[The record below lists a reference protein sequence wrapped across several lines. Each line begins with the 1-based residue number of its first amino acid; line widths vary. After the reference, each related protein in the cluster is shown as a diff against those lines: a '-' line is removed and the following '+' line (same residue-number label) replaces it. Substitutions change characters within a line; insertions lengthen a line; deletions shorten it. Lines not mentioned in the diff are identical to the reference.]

1 MYALTAPSPWGFLF
15 LGGKPVSEGG
25 KVAGKSSLFG
35 KLAKII
41 GEISRVP
48 KRGRNEFHKYDY
60 VTEAD
65 LLDAVRAKLA
75 EANVAYFFSVLSVET
90 RELPGNPKGGP
101 ITQVT
106 VSATFADGDTG
117 ETWMVH
123 GAGAGQDAG
132 DKGLYKAIT
141 GAQKY
146 LLMKTFMVPTGDD
159 PEVDDEKPA
168 ARTSTKSGG
177 KSAGRAEPTAE
188 VVQVSSIQGMREAN
202 AAGKIAMIQS
212 TPGAQINVEGG
223 EAKVP
228 QGKYKDRTVNSLSL
242 DEAEDLLGKLPKGNR
257 WHTLVNARV
266 NALKAG
272 SDPAIAAVA
281 GELGLE
287 VAK

>member
-1 MYALTAPSPWGFLF
+1 
-15 LGGKPVSEGG
+15 VSEGG

-177 KSAGRAEPTAE
+177 KTAGQAQPTAE
-188 VVQVSSIQGMREAN
+188 TKPAP
-202 AAGKIAMIQS
+202 AAAS
-212 TPGAQINVEGG
+212 VAQIDVQGG